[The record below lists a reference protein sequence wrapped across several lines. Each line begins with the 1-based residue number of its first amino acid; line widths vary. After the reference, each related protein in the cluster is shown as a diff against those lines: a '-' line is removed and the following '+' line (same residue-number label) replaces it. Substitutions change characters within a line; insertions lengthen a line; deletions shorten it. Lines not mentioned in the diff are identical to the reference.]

1 MMNGSKRIISC
12 ILLVVLL
19 TLGAVAVAEDI
30 VPYASE
36 LIGGRFINAW
46 AYEGGEVKFVAE
58 IVAVDSLEK
67 LGFSS
72 LKLQE
77 KQGSRWVTVKSAYD
91 KYAYD
96 NVRHDYTISYDGTS
110 GNEYRLVVVYYAKDG
125 DITDTRTKTSR
136 TVTAK

>member
-46 AYEGGEVKFVAE
+46 AYEG
-58 IVAVDSLEK
+58 
-67 LGFSS
+67 
-72 LKLQE
+72 
-77 KQGSRWVTVKSAYD
+77 
-91 KYAYD
+91 
-96 NVRHDYTISYDGTS
+96 
-110 GNEYRLVVVYYAKDG
+110 AK
-125 DITDTRTKTSR
+125 
-136 TVTAK
+136 

>member
-19 TLGAVAVAEDI
+19 MLGAGAVAEGI
-30 VPYASE
+30 MPYASE
-36 LIGGRFINAW
+36 LIGARYIYAW

-77 KQGSRWVTVKSAYD
+77 KQGSRWVTVKAAYD

-96 NVRHDYTISYDGTS
+96 NVRHDYTISYDGAS

-125 DITDTRTKTSR
+125 GITDTRTKISS

>member
-1 MMNGSKRIISC
+1 MMNMSKRFVSC
-12 ILLVVLL
+12 ILLVAFVVLGA
-19 TLGAVAVAEDI
+19 GAVAESI

-36 LIGGRFINAW
+36 LIGARYIYAW
-46 AYEGGEVKFVAE
+46 AYEGGEVKFSAE
-58 IVAVDSLEK
+58 IVAVAPLDK

-96 NVRHDYTISYDGTS
+96 KAQHDYTISYDGAS
-110 GNEYRLVVVYYAKDG
+110 GNEYRLVVVYYAKDDG
-125 DITDTRTKTSR
+125 ITDTRTKTSR

>member
-1 MMNGSKRIISC
+1 MMDMSKRIVSC
-12 ILLVVLL
+12 ILLVVML
-19 TLGAVAVAEDI
+19 TLGAVAESI

-36 LIGGRFINAW
+36 LFGARYIYAW

-58 IVAVDSLEK
+58 VVAVDSLEK

-72 LKLQE
+72 IKLQE

-91 KYAYD
+91 KYAID
-96 NVRHDYTISYDGTS
+96 KAQHDYSISYDGTS
-110 GNEYRLVVVYYAKDG
+110 GNEYRLVVVYYAEDG
-125 DITDTRTKTSR
+125 GITDTRTKTSR